1 MMATRFYFTVHP
13 GDLIRGRLLDG
24 CHIMLVASAHW
35 DDDRARFRIR
45 RPPADHIASIAIDSG
60 GFTAARRW
68 GRYPW
73 TAKQYADFV
82 REESRDVP
90 LDFCATMDYACER
103 EVNRG
108 IYPTNRE
115 RIEATISNEIACREA
130 DPGLPWLPVLQ
141 GNTQDERRLDLVLR
155 SKEGLLPTDYA
166 GIGSI
171 CSRNPK
177 EGRSVIRFYGSQL
190 PGVTY
195 HGFGLHV
202 QALDDPRAFWL
213 IRSWDSYG
221 WNWGRGQKDLDRPE
235 VCLRRPDETYSV
247 YTHRLAEFYWHNT
260 ILPRLH
266 SHRQMVMAGF

>member
-1 MMATRFYFTVHP
+1 MTTRFYFTVHP
-13 GDLIRGRLLDG
+13 GDLIRGRLLND

-35 DDDRARFRIR
+35 DDERARFRVR
-45 RPPADHIASIAIDSG
+45 RPPGNVATIAIDSG
-60 GFTAARRW
+60 GFTAAKRW

-73 TAKQYADFV
+73 TVKQYADFI

-115 RIEATISNEIACREA
+115 RIEATISNEIACHEA
-130 DPGLPWLPVLQ
+130 DPRLPWLPVLQ
-141 GNTQDERRLDLVLR
+141 GNTRDERRLDLALR
-155 SKEGLLPTDYA
+155 AKEGLLLPDYA

-177 EGRSVIRFYGSQL
+177 EARSVIRFYGSQL
-190 PGVTY
+190 PGVVY

-202 QALDDPRAFWL
+202 QALDDPRVSWL
-213 IRSWDSYG
+213 IRSWDSYA
-221 WNWGRGQKDLDRPE
+221 WNWGRGQKDMDRPE
-235 VCLRRPDETYSV
+235 ECLHRPGETYST
-247 YTHRLAEFYWHNT
+247 YTRRLAKFYWHKT
-260 ILPRLH
+260 ILPRLD
-266 SHRQMVMAGF
+266 SHCQMVMPGF